1 MLQMQDL
8 PPVQQ
13 PQQQPPPQQRA
24 ASRGPPVSMDR
35 MDRYRPQHRGARAGS
50 AMGRAHSLNR
60 AGHYDP
66 RMPMEEN
73 EYYENSVTFQV
84 SWRVLYCNSFV
95 AVVTKWC
102 SLIKAALFLLAK
114 CYKNF
119 LRL

>member
-1 MLQMQDL
+1 MSLIFKHQMQAPDM
-8 PPVQQ
+8 PPQP
-13 PQQQPPPQQRA
+13 PQQQPPQQPQRA
-24 ASRGPPVSMDR
+24 PSRGPPVSMDR

-84 SWRVLYCNSFV
+84 SSFSIN
-95 AVVTKWC
+95 AK
-102 SLIKAALFLLAK
+102 SLSTALIDLI
-114 CYKNF
+114 
-119 LRL
+119 